1 VVDVNQ
7 IKADFLPKSVF
18 SRYWVSWRQ
27 RSGNR
32 GRRGRKRTSESF
44 DLSTIREKSL
54 KIPENSG
61 TNAPTPLFYLRNA
74 TDWWKTSEF
83 EFLFSKKKEN
93 MKTFLLKV
101 TQKNIAIFCVCHLQK
116 VCRTNIFRASLGKF
130 GQKCSA
136 PAKFPCSST
145 CMKKKQF
152 AMKRK
157 MSMWE
162 VFNLMWLFFKI
173 CLQLVCYCSRS
184 YNTQTLSFSFHNTI
198 STQTENSRTRF
209 EIRTYWN
216 TPYTKRTM
224 LFARLENI

>member
-1 VVDVNQ
+1 
-7 IKADFLPKSVF
+7 
-18 SRYWVSWRQ
+18 
-27 RSGNR
+27 
-32 GRRGRKRTSESF
+32 
-44 DLSTIREKSL
+44 
-54 KIPENSG
+54 
-61 TNAPTPLFYLRNA
+61 
-74 TDWWKTSEF
+74 
-83 EFLFSKKKEN
+83 
-93 MKTFLLKV
+93 
-101 TQKNIAIFCVCHLQK
+101 
-116 VCRTNIFRASLGKF
+116 
-130 GQKCSA
+130 
-136 PAKFPCSST
+136 
-145 CMKKKQF
+145 
-152 AMKRK
+152 MKRK